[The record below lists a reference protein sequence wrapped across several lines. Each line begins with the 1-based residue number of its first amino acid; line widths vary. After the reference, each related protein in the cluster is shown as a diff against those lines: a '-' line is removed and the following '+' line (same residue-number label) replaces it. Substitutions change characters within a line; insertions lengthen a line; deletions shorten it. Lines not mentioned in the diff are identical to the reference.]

1 MVATDRVYQLIAEHT
16 TDLVCIHDLEN
27 TIRFAT
33 PSSKSILGFHFE
45 DIIGRKLTD
54 FLAPEFVNEMDFS
67 TLTRFFDHPG
77 SRIRYQVRH
86 GNSDRLRWLESTF
99 SRIEEAGNAKYSL
112 LSSTRDITE
121 SVHLTDD
128 LMNALSTEQQL
139 SRFKS
144 NLYSVASH
152 EFKTPLAVIQANI
165 EMLKVKK
172 NPKVLD
178 MGLESMEEEIDRLNS
193 MIADMLQL
201 KKLTMGKTTLKLESL
216 DLRAILEDV
225 LKNDCQKAYPEI
237 ETSIHISQNKEVAVS
252 GDYSLVRYIFS
263 NLLINACKFSK
274 DETPVKVSIDFDE
287 SFVKISIEDQ
297 GIGIPKEDQG
307 SIFTSFYRATNVS
320 NIQGTGVGLSIV
332 KEFVDLHKGK
342 ISFESS
348 PGEGSTFFIE
358 LPYTLDI

>member
-16 TDLVCIHDLEN
+16 TDLICIHDLEN

-33 PSSKSILGFHFE
+33 PSSGAILGFTPKE
-45 DIIGRKLTD
+45 IIGRKLTD
-54 FLAPEFVNEMDFS
+54 FLAPEFVSEMDFS

-86 GNSDRLRWLESTF
+86 GNSNRLRWLESTF
-99 SRIEEAGNAKYSL
+99 SRIDEGSRKYSL

-165 EMLKVKK
+165 EMLKIKK
-172 NPKVLD
+172 TPNVID
-178 MGLESMEEEIDRLNS
+178 MGLETMEGEIDRLNS

-201 KKLTMGKTTLKLESL
+201 KKLTMGKTTLKLENV
-216 DLRAILEDV
+216 DLIAIIEDV
-225 LKNDCQKAYPEI
+225 IESDCTKAYPEI
-237 ETSIHISQNKEVAVS
+237 ETKVKVRKGDVQNLR
-252 GDYSLVRYIFS
+252 GDFSLIRYIIS

-274 DETPVKVSIDFDE
+274 NNTPVNIGVDFEDK
-287 SFVKISIEDQ
+287 FVRVEIADQ
-297 GIGIPKEDQG
+297 GIGIPKEDQA
-307 SIFTSFYRATNVS
+307 SIFTSFYRARNVS

-342 ISFESS
+342 ISFESM
-348 PGEGSTFFIE
+348 PGEGSTFVIE
-358 LPYTLDI
+358 LPYTIEI

>member
-33 PSSKSILGFHFE
+33 PSSKSILGFSSD
-45 DIIGRKLTD
+45 DIIGRRLTD
-54 FLAPEFVNEMDFS
+54 FLAPEFVSEMDFS

-86 GNSDRLRWLESTF
+86 GNSNRLRWLESTF
-99 SRIEEAGNAKYSL
+99 SRIEEGNKKYSL

-165 EMLKVKK
+165 EMLKIKK
-172 NPKVLD
+172 SPKVID

-201 KKLTMGKTTLKLESL
+201 KKLTMGKTTLKLEDLSL
-216 DLRAILEDV
+216 MAIMEDV
-225 LKNDCQKAYPEI
+225 VKNDCTKAFPKI
-237 ETSIHISQNKEVAVS
+237 NTTLSIAKGEECTVR

-263 NLLINACKFSK
+263 NLMVNACKFSK
-274 DETPVKVSIDFDE
+274 DNTRVKVSIAFEDNFA
-287 SFVKISIEDQ
+287 KIRIEDQ
-297 GIGIPKEDQG
+297 GIGIPKEDQA

-348 PGEGSTFFIE
+348 PGKGSTFFIE